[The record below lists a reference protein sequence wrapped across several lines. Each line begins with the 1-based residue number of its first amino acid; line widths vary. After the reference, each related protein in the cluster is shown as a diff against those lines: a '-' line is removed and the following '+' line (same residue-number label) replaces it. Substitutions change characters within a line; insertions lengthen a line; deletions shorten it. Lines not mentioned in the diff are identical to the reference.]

1 MVIAAIIRELLRQRG
16 IWGSSIQKTQKATRK
31 KFCIS
36 VCWYVHR
43 GRYKFSTICIFAR
56 KFKFY
61 HWQETLSITYLE
73 VTDSRCSF
81 PRKRLPKTKVWMTA
95 LCQSSKKNYV
105 PQKRVTSSFS
115 SSFKHLWKC
124 NFPKTSNILHVAE
137 MLYVCIPFSH
147 TLKSWRPA
155 IYSSN

>member
-73 VTDSRCSF
+73 VTDSCCSF